1 MSKKQMQPYQDTFM
15 ELDPTCKG
23 TLDIDELK
31 VVMVTLGFV
40 LDEEELQVTNWP
52 QNLL

>member
-1 MSKKQMQPYQDTFM
+1 MKDFNLTKKQLQPYQDTFM

-31 VVMVTLGFV
+31 VVAVGAV
-40 LDEEELQVTNWP
+40 CVR
-52 QNLL
+52 